1 MQATLAILLI
11 CVLPPLLVTALAVIT
26 TRLRFRLGEDYTG
39 WVLAG
44 ALIGG
49 PAIWVA
55 MAGVGSIFRPEVAEY
70 DFLMNLALMP
80 VGSVLGAATVLLFF
94 QLRGHERTTARN
106 VLLLLLPSLALPV
119 TGLRDVFRLPEHH
132 MQTTGTTAYWL
143 GVYGLPVMWLAA
155 LWLAWGWWGFGSRH
169 SEFSRE

>member
-11 CVLPPLLVTALAVIT
+11 CVLPPLLVAALAVIT

-55 MAGVGSIFRPEVAEY
+55 MAGVGSIFRPVVAEY

-94 QLRGHERTTARN
+94 LLRGHERAAARN
-106 VLLLLLPSLALPV
+106 VLLLLSLSVIAPALELSRF
-119 TGLRDVFRLPEHH
+119 LRFSDQHRL
-132 MQTTGTTAYWL
+132 TNGTTAYWL
-143 GVYGLPVMWLAA
+143 AVFGLPVMWLAV
-155 LWLAWGWWGFGSRH
+155 LWLVWLLWVWRSAAAHG
-169 SEFSRE
+169 